1 MKKKYRIKK
10 NEEFQKILNKKKFF
24 TSKSLVIYLKSK
36 EENQARIGITVSKKM
51 GNAVKRN
58 KIKRQIR
65 SMCQSLFSFEEPFD
79 CIIMVRKDYDNY
91 SYEENKQMLQSIL
104 ETSKGSFKSR
114 RQNV

>member
-10 NEEFQKILNKKKFF
+10 NEEFQKILNQKKFF
-24 TSKSLVIYLKSK
+24 TSKSLVIYLKQK

-65 SMCQSLFSFEEPFD
+65 SMCQSLFTFDEPFD
-79 CIIMVRKDYDNY
+79 CIIMVRKDYVNY
-91 SYEENKQMLQSIL
+91 TFEENKQMLQSIL
-104 ETSKGSFKSR
+104 KTSKGSFNSR